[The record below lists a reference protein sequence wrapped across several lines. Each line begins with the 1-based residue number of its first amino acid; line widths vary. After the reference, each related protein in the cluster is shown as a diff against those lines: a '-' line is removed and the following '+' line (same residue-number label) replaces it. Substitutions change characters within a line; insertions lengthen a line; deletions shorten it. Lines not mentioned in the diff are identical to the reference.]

1 MFQIWQHRVLGLRD
15 TGDDIGSFVLPYVL
29 HDGFKDV
36 LSVHHVHHRA
46 VLLGY
51 VEQILNRIGF
61 GMVFVALYIQY
72 DQIGFGDVRNTASGL
87 NQALALKLV
96 GDQHSGASQRRR

>member
-1 MFQIWQHRVLGLRD
+1 MICLDLLDGIRVCR
-15 TGDDIGSFVLPYVL
+15 
-29 HDGFKDV
+29 
-36 LSVHHVHHRA
+36 
-46 VLLGY
+46 
-51 VEQILNRIGF
+51 
-61 GMVFVALYIQY
+61 VFVALYIQY